1 MILGCWY
8 LSLRVAPPGVD
19 VSGGGEN
26 QRVFGSHRH
35 ILDVDAGQCRDLLGP
50 VVVPGSAFW
59 QADQTVCTGKKKYS
73 SHLKFE
79 RSQLQ
84 Q

>member
-1 MILGCWY
+1 MLLVCCY

-19 VSGGGEN
+19 VAGGGEN

-35 ILDVDAGQCRDLLGP
+35 VLDVDPGQRRDLLGP

-59 QADQTVCTGKKKYS
+59 QADQTVCTQGKK
-73 SHLKFE
+73 E
-79 RSQLQ
+79 INTRCT
-84 Q
+84 